1 MILILEENNYKK
13 EISKE
18 AEKYKQNI
26 LKATNL
32 LTSYRIQK
40 LDIEIKRIF
49 ILNENEYKNLK
60 VFSEE

>member
-13 EISKE
+13 EVSKE
-18 AEKYKQNI
+18 AEKYKQNV

-49 ILNENEYKNLK
+49 ILNENEYKK
-60 VFSEE
+60 

>member
-49 ILNENEYKNLK
+49 ILNENEYKK
-60 VFSEE
+60 

>member
-13 EISKE
+13 EVSKE

-49 ILNENEYKNLK
+49 ILNENEYKK
-60 VFSEE
+60 YYKY